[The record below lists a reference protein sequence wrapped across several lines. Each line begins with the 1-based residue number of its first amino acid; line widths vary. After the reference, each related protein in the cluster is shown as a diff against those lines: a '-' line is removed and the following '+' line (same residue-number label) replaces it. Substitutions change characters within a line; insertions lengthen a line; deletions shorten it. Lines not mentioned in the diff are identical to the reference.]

1 MSRNSKNGLERHERS
16 SWSFVEKRCQF
27 QHAQPLHRMRLSFEK
42 LEIKTLTELV
52 RMFELS
58 AASGRANVD
67 FYTHGG
73 QLQLKASDLGHC
85 AVYEKELQR
94 VWPITEENRR
104 AKIAEFGEKHGFRLA
119 YYKQGHCAIFLDDS
133 ASPRQIAERSNAP
146 GLIAHFGLPIK
157 KKLKPS

>member
-1 MSRNSKNGLERHERS
+1 
-16 SWSFVEKRCQF
+16 
-27 QHAQPLHRMRLSFEK
+27 MRLSFEK
-42 LEIKTLTELV
+42 LESMKTLAELIRV
-52 RMFELS
+52 FELS
-58 AASGRANVD
+58 SESDRATGD
-67 FYTHGG
+67 SCTRGG

-133 ASPRQIAERSNAP
+133 ARVHDIRTR
-146 GLIAHFGLPIK
+146 GLVAA
-157 KKLKPS
+157 